1 MGLLIERT
9 TTTGPVLVAGDV
21 RATPVSSV
29 VIVRWPSGAFVWNR
43 PSSVVVERGGR
54 VKRLPIHGVTR
65 ILQIGVLNMIDTF
78 GGVAKNGQSARDLA
92 EKAFDRI
99 YAAAQPGAVFSP
111 PVVSGEY
118 TIITASEVTAGGG
131 FGFGEGSAPSPESAE
146 MNANGQPTN
155 VAGGGGGG
163 GGSMGRPVAAIVIG
177 PDGVRV
183 QPIVDATKIALAAIG
198 AWLSIAFLL
207 VRRARSAKS

>member
-1 MGLLIERT
+1 
-9 TTTGPVLVAGDV
+9 
-21 RATPVSSV
+21 
-29 VIVRWPSGAFVWNR
+29 
-43 PSSVVVERGGR
+43 
-54 VKRLPIHGVTR
+54 
-65 ILQIGVLNMIDTF
+65 
-78 GGVAKNGQSARDLA
+78 
-92 EKAFDRI
+92 
-99 YAAAQPGAVFSP
+99 VFSP